1 MMIVGGGMGAK
12 DRDETASGAR
22 KRPHSTTVHCSSFKL
37 LHLLTHSLTHCDI
50 TTLSPLLPLCSLP
63 VQPSP
68 SSLSLLLPCPSP
80 DRQTVTILWLL
91 KSYRTSS
98 CGAYTPGSTP
108 SRCPAPRGTWPGTSA
123 TAACSPRW
131 CQPTSPMWWSCTTTA
146 QPVTRNKRSIISRL

>member
-1 MMIVGGGMGAK
+1 MLRIVTRQRAVPGSAP
-12 DRDETASGAR
+12 T
-22 KRPHSTTVHCSSFKL
+22 RPLFTVPLSSCCTFS
-37 LHLLTHSLTHCDI
+37 LTHSLTHCDI

-80 DRQTVTILWLL
+80 DTDRQTVTILWLL